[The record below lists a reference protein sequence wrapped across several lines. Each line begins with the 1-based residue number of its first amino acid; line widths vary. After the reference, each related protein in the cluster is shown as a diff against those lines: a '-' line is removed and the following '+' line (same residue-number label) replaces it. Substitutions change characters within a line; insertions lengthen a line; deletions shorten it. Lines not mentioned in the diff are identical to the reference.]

1 MFTSDKNLELNPH
14 HEAVQAFLNKVV
26 QFNAR
31 SDTDS
36 EEWKSDKQDLIDI
49 GWIYLEMGYIN
60 ASGSVLNPLNLTK
73 KLNRISNKN
82 LGLESKAG

>member
-49 GWIYLEMGYIN
+49 GWIYLEMG
-60 ASGSVLNPLNLTK
+60 
-73 KLNRISNKN
+73 
-82 LGLESKAG
+82 